1 MKKLSYLILLVV
13 ILSLVLTGCLLSN
26 VGQVPTSEQSGIT
39 YLTKSGSPPN
49 LVNLVGLWHFD
60 TDANDSTVNHNDGTF
75 IGDAYLIPTGYFG
88 NALSLDGTEDYVSVA
103 DSTSLDITTG
113 LTIEAW
119 VHTDVSIS
127 GSTQMQIVD
136 KGEHSSSSA
145 YMLMIY
151 NGDLYGRVNKNNA
164 TACIYTSYPNDGE
177 WHHVA
182 YTFKSGEQELYID
195 GSNVVS
201 NTGSATIT
209 LNSYPLLIG
218 RGVNRPQYCWNGEI
232 DEVRIWDGALTTEQI
247 EDSFNYG
254 IVIQKGM
261 SQDDAVLGDIIT
273 TTLEV
278 ATATAV
284 TVEDTL
290 PAELRYIPG
299 TFEVDGVAAIPTVVG
314 QTISYNLP
322 SPCAYTI
329 IFDAQVTSAEAD
341 DITVTNTVAAGDASA
356 SAELTIHPYEGFTK
370 DALLRYDE
378 DGDGIIE
385 VGEEIEGEVTIT
397 VTNIT
402 GDEIES
408 MKDIVV
414 QDRFGG
420 ELEID
425 SHEVSSGSLE
435 VKLSGKTEKP
445 KIKWNG
451 FSLLVD
457 GAFET
462 AGLIV
467 STDINPG
474 GQQSYSTAGEYEVN
488 SGAVLKFIDSEG
500 TGFQLSAHTPQITVV
515 VIEPN

>member
-13 ILSLVLTGCLLSN
+13 ILGLALTGCLLSN
-26 VGQVPTSEQSGIT
+26 VGQVPTTEQSGIT

-299 TFEVDGVAAIPTVVG
+299 TFEVNGVAAIPTVVG

-329 IFDAQVTSAEAD
+329 IFDAQVTSAEVD

-370 DALLRYDE
+370 VA
-378 DGDGIIE
+378 DGDMTVE
-385 VGEEIEGEVTIT
+385 VGEEVAWNVTIT
-397 VTNIT
+397 VENILN
-402 GDEIES
+402 DAILYME
-408 MKDIVV
+408 DIVV
-414 QDRFGG
+414 KDRFGG

-425 SHEVSSGSLE
+425 EYEVFAGLLE
-435 VKLSGKTEKP
+435 VTVSGKTAKP
-445 KIKWNG
+445 KIKWDD
-451 FSLLVD
+451 FSLVD
-457 GAFET
+457 GAFKT
-462 AGLIV
+462 ADLTV
-467 STDINPG
+467 STDENPG
-474 GQQSYSTAGEYEVN
+474 GQHSYSTAGEYEMN

-500 TGFQLSAHTPQITVV
+500 TGFQLSAHTPQITVEV
-515 VIEPN
+515 KDPD